1 MRVSGV
7 KYVQRETPFLATA
20 DPPQT
25 TSVAEPLDLP
35 GYLDREHPQRQ
46 NSICDLN

>member
-35 GYLDREHPQRQ
+35 GTLTVKIRNDKIQ
-46 NSICDLN
+46 SAT